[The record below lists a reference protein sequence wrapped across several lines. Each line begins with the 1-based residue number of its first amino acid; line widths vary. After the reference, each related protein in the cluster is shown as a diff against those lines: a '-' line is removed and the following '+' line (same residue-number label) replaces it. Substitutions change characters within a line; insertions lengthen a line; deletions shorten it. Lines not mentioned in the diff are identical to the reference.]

1 MQQSN
6 GGEFLRKLTQVIQR
20 GSRREKAGG
29 VIVLPARHKLLN
41 SSSPEGYAENC
52 DESSMKLGKRRVLAR
67 RGWVGEKVSLFS
79 ILLT

>member
-1 MQQSN
+1 MGYGCSN
-6 GGEFLRKLTQVIQR
+6 LTEESFLGCSHKL
-20 GSRREKAGG
+20 SNEAAG

-41 SSSPEGYAENC
+41 SSSPAGYAENC

-67 RGWVGEKVSLFS
+67 RGCVGEKVSLFS